1 MINTSYNHKSMD
13 SEIDDK
19 EKEIFNLEFAEFIY
33 SKRKNFILFALGF
46 SKNEIHIKKEYFA
59 NTSYINLFSITFS
72 SLLFFL
78 SLYKYI
84 SVFEAFA
91 ASIFIFLFGLYLE
104 FFEIKRKKSIKKFKT
119 LLNIKVIELDKLND
133 QYEKVS
139 NLLGNNN
146 ETRTV

>member
-19 EKEIFNLEFAEFIY
+19 EKEIFNLEFTEFIY
-33 SKRKNFILFALGF
+33 